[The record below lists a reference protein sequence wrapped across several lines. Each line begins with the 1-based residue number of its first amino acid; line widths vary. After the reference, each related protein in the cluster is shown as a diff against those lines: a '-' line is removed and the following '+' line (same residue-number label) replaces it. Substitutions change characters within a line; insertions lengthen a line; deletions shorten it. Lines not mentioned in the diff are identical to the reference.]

1 MEKIALASDQ
11 GGFEQKEALK
21 PVIEALG
28 YEVVDFGVPSTDSV
42 DYPDVIYPAAKAVA
56 NGEFK
61 RGIILCGT
69 GIGASIVANK
79 VRGIR
84 AALVTSPEVATL
96 TREHNDS
103 NILAMAGRTTPFE
116 TNKDIVEAWLG
127 TPFSEDDRHSRR
139 INKIKDIE
147 TMEGR

>member
-1 MEKIALASDQ
+1 MKKIALASDQ

-21 PVIEALG
+21 SVITEMG
-28 YEVVDFGVPSTDSV
+28 YEFEDYGVHSDASV
-42 DYPDVIYPAAKAVA
+42 DYPDVIYPAVKAVA
-56 NGEFK
+56 DGEYEM
-61 RGIILCGT
+61 GIILCGT

-84 AALVTSPEVATL
+84 AALVTSTEVAEL

-103 NILAMAGRTTPFE
+103 NILALAGRTTE
-116 TNKDIVEAWLG
+116 LAMNEAIVRTWLG
-127 TPFSEDDRHSRR
+127 TAYSQDERHTRR

-147 TMEGR
+147 IKEGR